1 MSSLD
6 DVDLMNGEIES
17 TDARQQRFSA
27 IELLFAITAMFVLF
41 PLIEN
46 LQAGALIESI
56 LLSIVLVSAVL
67 AISAERRVFII
78 AALLAVPTLIARWI
92 HLVRPTILPPEVFLI
107 GGVLLVVFIIANLL
121 RFVLRAPFVTTE
133 VLCASLSVYLLLA
146 LAWTLGYWL
155 VAELVPDAFAFN
167 ASVKGEMSIKG
178 FDGLYFSI
186 VTLSTLGYGDISPV
200 AKVARM
206 LAAMEAITGPLYLAV
221 LIARLVAM
229 RATPKSL

>member
-78 AALLAVPTLIARWI
+78 AALLAAEPGLHHRR
-92 HLVRPTILPPEVFLI
+92 HLLQP
-107 GGVLLVVFIIANLL
+107 GHSN
-121 RFVLRAPFVTTE
+121 
-133 VLCASLSVYLLLA
+133 
-146 LAWTLGYWL
+146 W
-155 VAELVPDAFAFN
+155 
-167 ASVKGEMSIKG
+167 
-178 FDGLYFSI
+178 
-186 VTLSTLGYGDISPV
+186 
-200 AKVARM
+200 
-206 LAAMEAITGPLYLAV
+206 
-221 LIARLVAM
+221 
-229 RATPKSL
+229 